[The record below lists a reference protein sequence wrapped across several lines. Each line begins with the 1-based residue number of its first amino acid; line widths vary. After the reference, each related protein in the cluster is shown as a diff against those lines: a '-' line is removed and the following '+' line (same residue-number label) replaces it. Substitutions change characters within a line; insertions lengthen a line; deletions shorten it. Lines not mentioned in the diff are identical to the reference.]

1 MEKQRARTEAEKA
14 FRRDKLLTAAKRLFS
29 EHGFQGTK
37 ITMITSEAGLS
48 PAAFYLYFK
57 NKVEIYRTLSI
68 DGTDIL
74 EGMIRKAVSS
84 SAVSSAAKIEALAG
98 AYFNFFMQKRAYY
111 DIITVHH
118 LGQKDFFTSMNLVP
132 QLENRNLALLD
143 ILAAAID
150 EGIAAGE
157 FRPVDAWKTA
167 ATMWAMMD
175 GVLLLAVRR
184 TTEYIR
190 LDIDTLITHYLHLC
204 LSALER

>member
-1 MEKQRARTEAEKA
+1 MEKQRARTDAEKA
-14 FRRDKLLTAAKRLFS
+14 FRRDKLLTSAKKLFS

-37 ITMITSEAGLS
+37 ITMITADAGLS

-68 DGTDIL
+68 DGTNIL
-74 EGMIRKAVSS
+74 EGMIREAVSS
-84 SAVSSAAKIEALAG
+84 SAVSSEAKIEALAG
-98 AYFNFFMQKRAYY
+98 AYFNFFKQKRAYY

-118 LGQKDFFTSMNLVP
+118 LGLKDFFTSMNLVP
-132 QLENRNLALLD
+132 QLENQNLALLG

-157 FRPVDAWKTA
+157 FRPVDTWKTA
-167 ATMWAMMD
+167 ATLWAMMD
-175 GVLLLAVRR
+175 GVLLMAVRR

-190 LDIDTLITHYLHLC
+190 LDIDTLIAHYLHLC
-204 LSALER
+204 LSALRR